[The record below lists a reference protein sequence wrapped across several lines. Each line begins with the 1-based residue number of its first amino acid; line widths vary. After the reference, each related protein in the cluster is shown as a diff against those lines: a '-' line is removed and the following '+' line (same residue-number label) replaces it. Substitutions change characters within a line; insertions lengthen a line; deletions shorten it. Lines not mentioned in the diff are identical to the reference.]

1 MLWDKSKQ
9 FPTISKREK
18 RKLVVSYF
26 CMEKRGM
33 VGNCVDLSKSI
44 FPLDIRVG
52 FKIFP

>member
-18 RKLVVSYF
+18 RKLVVRYF

-33 VGNCVDLSKSI
+33 VGNCVDLSKGI
-44 FPLDIRVG
+44 FPLDIV
-52 FKIFP
+52 FF